1 MQNKPRVFVTD
12 GSYRNALAAVRA
24 LGRAGFRVTVGERQ
38 GLPEAAIMSFW
49 SRHCAERF
57 QYPDPR
63 KSAVDTAAALT
74 EHFHSNRYDAA
85 IPVGLDMTEVFVRNR
100 ESLPVPAMLPPTA
113 SFDIAADKQRTFDHA
128 ASAGIPIPRTVP
140 AAQWASLTPP
150 IVFKHPRTGASIATT
165 REAAQAQAQRLAP
178 VIDRYIAQE
187 FIPGENGFGYFGFFQ
202 SGRETAYFMHERLV
216 QFPKEGGPSVVAR
229 AIRNARLRELGRTL
243 LESLQWHGVAMV
255 EFKRSDRDGEFYLIE
270 VNPKLWGSLDLAIQA
285 GCNFP
290 TWIARAIIDG
300 SCPTS
305 NDYTDGLVYQAVLP
319 TGLKTFVRY
328 PAFRMQ
334 FLRNIVSVH
343 VKTDLCLS
351 DPLPAAA
358 GFYAMV
364 APSARH

>member
-1 MQNKPRVFVTD
+1 
-12 GSYRNALAAVRA
+12 
-24 LGRAGFRVTVGERQ
+24 
-38 GLPEAAIMSFW
+38 MSFW

-57 QYPDPR
+57 HYSDPR
-63 KSAVDTAAALT
+63 TNAADTAAELG
-74 EHFHSNRYDAA
+74 EHFRTNRYDAA

-100 ESLPVPAMLPPTA
+100 NAFAVPTMLPPTE
-113 SFDIAADKQRTFDHA
+113 SFDIAADKQRTFEHA

-140 AAQWASLTPP
+140 AAQWAELTPP
-150 IVFKHPRTGASIATT
+150 IVFKHPRTGASIAAT
-165 REAAQAQAQRLAP
+165 REAAQAQAERLASE
-178 VIDRYIAQE
+178 IDRYIAQE

-202 SGRETAYFMHERLV
+202 NGRETAYFMHERLV

-229 AIRNARLRELGRTL
+229 AIRNERLRELGRTL

-290 TWIARAIIDG
+290 WWIAGAIMDG
-300 SCPTS
+300 RHPAS
-305 NDYTDGLVYQAVLP
+305 NDYADGLVYQAVMP

-334 FLRNIVSVH
+334 FLRNIVSVN

-364 APSARH
+364 ATTARH